1 MAVSNYQNVI
11 VGGGLA
17 GGMIAQEYREQGG
30 DGSIVM
36 IASEPHYPYHRPP
49 LTKDF
54 LRGEL
59 TDQFTA
65 IVGEMVRRAK

>member
-1 MAVSNYQNVI
+1 MVPSTAV
-11 VGGGLA
+11 GL
-17 GGMIAQEYREQGG
+17 
-30 DGSIVM
+30 VM
-36 IASEPHYPYHRPP
+36 S
-49 LTKDF
+49 KDF